1 MTKLSPFSRRDML
14 RAGGAA
20 SLMAAGHMLLPAA
33 SFAKAPM
40 QDSQVPGFFRFHVG
54 AFEITVLSDGNLI
67 LPAASLAVNVPEVQ
81 LKGFLR
87 SNMRSTEQRV
97 GHINAAL
104 INTGSQLILVD
115 AGSGANFQPT
125 AGKLAEN
132 LEAAGYALDQVD
144 KVILTHAHPDH
155 IWGLTDEFEG
165 APRYPNADYVMTAK
179 DWDFWTAKETAS
191 KVPANIQGFAVGAR
205 KHLLPIAKKTKMAK
219 VDEQVAPGISLVS
232 TPGHSPGHV
241 SVLVEQADDRLLIT
255 ADAITDAQVSFEHPD
270 WHPGLDLDPET
281 AVKSRQSLLKMASA
295 ERLTVL
301 SYHLPFPGVG
311 HIAARGNSYRWV
323 PSQFEWAIPG

>member
-1 MTKLSPFSRRDML
+1 MKKLSPFSRRDML

-20 SLMAAGHMLLPAA
+20 SLLAAGHVLLPAG

-40 QDSQVPGFFRFHVG
+40 QDAQVPGFFRFHVG

-67 LPAASLAVNVPEVQ
+67 LPAAGLAINVPEVQ

-87 SNMRSTEQRV
+87 SNMRSTQQRV

-104 INTGSQLILVD
+104 INTGAELILIDV
-115 AGSGANFQPT
+115 GSGANFQST

-132 LEAAGYALDQVD
+132 LEASGYSLDQVD
-144 KVILTHAHPDH
+144 KVIMTHAHPDH

-165 APRYPNADYVMTAK
+165 APRYANASYVMSAA
-179 DWDFWTAKETAS
+179 DWDFWTAKETGS
-191 KVPANIQGFAVGAR
+191 KVPASIQGFAIGAR
-205 KHLLPIAKKTKMAK
+205 KHLLPLAKKTKMAK
-219 VDEQVAPGISLVS
+219 ANEQIVQGITLVS
-232 TPGHSPGHV
+232 TPGHSPGHS
-241 SVLVEQADDRLLIT
+241 SVLIEQGDDKLLIT

-270 WHPGLDLDPET
+270 WHPGLDLDPEM
-281 AVKSRQSLLKMASA
+281 AVKSRKSLLKMAAA

-301 SYHLPFPGVG
+301 GYHLPFPGVG
-311 HIAARGNSYRWV
+311 HVAARGNSYRWV
-323 PSQFEWAIPG
+323 PSSFEWAIPG